1 MCGFSL
7 TAYRVRCV
15 IYLSSQADW
24 GLVVTVISFGEQGPT
39 LMNWLDQYFGVT
51 AKGSTLRTEFFAGMA
66 TFLTMAYI
74 IVVNPAILSKGGLDF
89 GSVFVAT
96 IIAAI
101 VGSLIMGLWANW
113 PVALAPGMGL
123 NAFFT
128 FGVVLGMKQ
137 PWEVALGAVF
147 ISGVLFLVLSLT
159 GLREWVINSIPKS
172 LKLGIGAGIGMFLA
186 IIGLKNAGVVVDNPA
201 TLVGLGEFTSLPVLL
216 FLVGFSIMVVL
227 DRLRIPGG
235 IVIGIVA
242 VSVIG
247 WLSGAS
253 ELQGIVGTVPSLEP
267 TLLKL
272 DIQGAVTATMIGVV
286 FAFLFVDFFD
296 TAGTL
301 TSVANIAGKID
312 ENGKIENIGRAV
324 ISDSVATIA
333 GALVGTSNTTS
344 YIESAAGIKEGGR
357 TGLTAVVVAVF
368 FLLCLGFAP
377 LAQSIPAYA
386 TGAALVFVATHFM
399 RNMLDID
406 WDDVTEYAPAVLA
419 AILMPLTFSI
429 ANGIAIGFLT
439 YAVVKIFSGRLSD
452 ANPAVLLVAVLG
464 ALHYVFG

>member
-1 MCGFSL
+1 
-7 TAYRVRCV
+7 
-15 IYLSSQADW
+15 
-24 GLVVTVISFGEQGPT
+24 
-39 LMNWLDQYFGVT
+39 MNWLDQYFGVT

-101 VGSLIMGLWANW
+101 VGSLIMGVWANW

-253 ELQGIVGTVPSLEP
+253 ELQGIVGSVPSLEP

>member
-1 MCGFSL
+1 MK
-7 TAYRVRCV
+7 
-15 IYLSSQADW
+15 
-24 GLVVTVISFGEQGPT
+24 
-39 LMNWLDQYFGVT
+39 WLDQYFGIS
-51 AKGSTLRTEFFAGMA
+51 AHGSTIRTEILAGFA

-74 IVVNPAILSKGGLDF
+74 IVVNPAILSTGGLDF
-89 GSVFVAT
+89 GAVFVAT
-96 IIAAI
+96 IVAAI
-101 VGSLIMGLWANW
+101 VGSAIMGFWANW

-128 FGVVLGMKQ
+128 FGIVLGMKQ

-147 ISGVLFLVLSLT
+147 VSGVLFLILSLT

-186 IIGLKNAGVVVDNPA
+186 IIGLKNAGLVVDHEA
-201 TLVGLGEFTSLPVLL
+201 TLVGLGDFTSLPVLL
-216 FLVGFSIMVVL
+216 FLAGFSIMVVL
-227 DRLRIPGG
+227 DKLRVPGG
-235 IVIGIVA
+235 IVIGIIA
-242 VSVIG
+242 VSLVG
-247 WLSGAS
+247 WATGTT
-253 ELQGIVGTVPSLEP
+253 ELAGIVGEVPSLEP
-267 TLLKL
+267 TLFKL
-272 DIQGAVTATMIGVV
+272 DIQGALTATMIGVV

-324 ISDSVATIA
+324 ISDSVATIV
-333 GALVGTSNTTS
+333 GSLFGTSNTTS

-357 TGLTAVVVAVF
+357 TGLTAVVVAFF

-377 LAQSIPAYA
+377 LAKSIPAYA

-406 WDDVTEYAPAVLA
+406 WDDVTEYAPAVLG

-429 ANGIAIGFLT
+429 ANGIAIGFIT
-439 YAVVKIFSGRLSD
+439 YAVVKIASGRISD

-464 ALHYVFG
+464 IAHYVFG